1 MIRIIMH
8 GACGHMGRVITDIVA
23 DDPDM
28 EIVAGIDPA
37 GLDMPYQVFSSCSE
51 CTTEADAIIDF
62 STASAVDSLLDF
74 ALEHHVPLVL
84 CTTGL
89 SEEQLTRVD
98 EVSKSVPVL
107 RSANMS
113 LGINTMMDLLK
124 KATRVFGDAGF
135 DVEIVEAHHNRK
147 LDAPSG
153 TAIALADAVNEAADG
168 RYEYV
173 YDRSQRRQA
182 RDKKELGIS
191 AIRGGNIVGYHEVIF
206 AGMDEVITLKH
217 QATSRSVFAKGAVEA
232 ARFLADQKP
241 GMYDMSDVIAAKT
254 N

>member
-37 GLDMPYQVFSSCSE
+37 GLEMPYPVFKSCSE
-51 CTTEADAIIDF
+51 CTVEADAIIDF

-74 ALEHHVPLVL
+74 ALEHHMPLVL

-89 SEEQLTRVD
+89 SEEQLTRVG
-98 EVSKSVPVL
+98 ETAKSVPVL

-173 YDRSQRRQA
+173 YDRSQ
-182 RDKKELGIS
+182 
-191 AIRGGNIVGYHEVIF
+191 
-206 AGMDEVITLKH
+206 
-217 QATSRSVFAKGAVEA
+217 
-232 ARFLADQKP
+232 
-241 GMYDMSDVIAAKT
+241 SDLCRYG
-254 N
+254 